1 MTEIVLRHSAVQKSI
16 GGSEAFYNEA
26 IEQAA
31 NFNLRMKND
40 RKMRLP
46 FLDSQTGVA
55 QSHTDLWHS
64 YRHRRPGKYPG
75 QIYSYPERRWK
86 KKRHYFLF
94 PEERNNKTGD
104 IETGEAESVIGASK
118 RRPRSADVSTPDM
131 HQISTVENPAATS
144 KADEEIPDLK
154 SETSKD
160 KWYDEYDEY
169 MEPPDAGEMCDD
181 QSDISDFEDTY
192 IKKKKRK
199 GKGSTRGRKKK
210 IDKEEKEKLDEE
222 KEKPYACEVC
232 NARYKTRPGL
242 SYHYNHFH
250 NGMMEPEE
258 PEPSPKSVAKTP
270 PKLEREE
277 PVKVTPTLVFP
288 ERGEDGK
295 VQNSNYC
302 DFCLGDSDENKKT
315 GESEQLVSCSDCG
328 RSGHPTCLQFTANM
342 TVSVKKYPWQCIE
355 CKSCGLC
362 GTSENDEQLLFCD
375 DCDRGYHMYCL
386 NPPLAEAPEGN
397 WSCHLCIEEFHG
409 GKKPA
414 GMA

>member
-1 MTEIVLRHSAVQKSI
+1 
-16 GGSEAFYNEA
+16 
-26 IEQAA
+26 
-31 NFNLRMKND
+31 MKND

-104 IETGEAESVIGASK
+104 IETGEA
-118 RRPRSADVSTPDM
+118 DM

-222 KEKPYACEVC
+222 KEKPYA
-232 NARYKTRPGL
+232 
-242 SYHYNHFH
+242 S
-250 NGMMEPEE
+250 
-258 PEPSPKSVAKTP
+258 KTP

-277 PVKVTPTLVFP
+277 P

-386 NPPLAEAPEGN
+386 NPPLAEAPEDCAGIFIQHFLN
-397 WSCHLCIEEFHG
+397 HNLHFITDLYFIISNNTVCLCT
-409 GKKPA
+409 
-414 GMA
+414 

>member
-1 MTEIVLRHSAVQKSI
+1 MSEITLRYDAIQKSI
-16 GGSEAFYNEA
+16 GGSDAYYNEA

-31 NFNLRMKND
+31 SFNLRLKND

-64 YRHRRPGKYPG
+64 YRHRRPGKFPG

-94 PEERNNKTGD
+94 PEERTARGND
-104 IETGEAESVIGASK
+104 IETGES
-118 RRPRSADVSTPDM
+118 DM
-131 HQISTVENPAATS
+131 HQISTVENPAA
-144 KADEEIPDLK
+144 KMEDELGELK

-160 KWYDEYDEY
+160 KWYDDYDEY

-181 QSDISDFEDTY
+181 QSDISDFEQEY

-199 GKGSTRGRKKK
+199 GKGAARGRKKRGGP
-210 IDKEEKEKLDEE
+210 DREEKEKIDEE

-258 PEPSPKSVAKTP
+258 PEPSPKSVVKTP
-270 PKLEREE
+270 PKLEREDR
-277 PVKVTPTLVFP
+277 

-295 VQNSNYC
+295 ITNSNYC
-302 DFCLGDSDENKKT
+302 DFCLGDAEENKKT
-315 GESEQLVSCSDCG
+315 GTAEELVSCSDCG
-328 RSGHPTCLQFTANM
+328 RSGHPTCLQFTTNM
-342 TVSVKKYPWQCIE
+342 TISVKKYPWQCIE

-386 NPPLAEAPEGN
+386 NPPLSEAPEGN

-414 GMA
+414 GMQ